1 VPHFSQV
8 TSFVSAS
15 VTVTLYF
22 APQLQV
28 CIPVSHSTNS
38 VILRICAPTHPFSSE
53 LSGFHRA
60 IARSAVKVAADNF
73 EAFGNAI
80 GMGIPTV
87 HLRKPS
93 YAGLPAIG
101 APKSFNPMLVEDVHL
116 PEYEPPAGRIKRIF
130 PAGSGEAK

>member
-28 CIPVSHSTNS
+28 CVPVSHSTNS
-38 VILRICAPTHPFSSE
+38 VIQRICAPTHPFSSE
-53 LSGFHRA
+53 LSRFHRA
-60 IARSAVKVAADNF
+60 IAWSAVKVAADNF
-73 EAFGNAI
+73 KAFGNAVR
-80 GMGIPTV
+80 MGIPSV
-87 HLRKPS
+87 HLRKPG

-101 APKSFNPMLVEDVHL
+101 TPKSFNPMLVEDVHP
-116 PEYEPPAGRIKRIF
+116 PEYEPSAGRIKRIF
-130 PAGSGEAK
+130 PVGSGEAR